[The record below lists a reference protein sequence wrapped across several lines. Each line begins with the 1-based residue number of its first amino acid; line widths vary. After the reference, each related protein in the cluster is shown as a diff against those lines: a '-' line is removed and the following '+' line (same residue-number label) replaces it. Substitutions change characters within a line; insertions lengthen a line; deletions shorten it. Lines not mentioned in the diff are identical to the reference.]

1 MRGTW
6 VKIQEC
12 YHEVMQD
19 DQRKSIHDDQRE
31 SIVHQILQKSTDCMR
46 RIIAPVEGQEGHTVV
61 RVPSLPPIPDVRLR
75 VLGLDEAWEE
85 TA

>member
-1 MRGTW
+1 MRGTR

-19 DQRKSIHDDQRE
+19 DQRK